1 MWRMCEHRFPVAK
14 VAVQVETDHL
24 EKLTHASR
32 RLGRVS
38 ELIWNALDAEA
49 EKVTV
54 RAIDNALEGVDAVE
68 VIDNAWGT

>member
-1 MWRMCEHRFPVAK
+1 M
-14 VAVQVETDHL
+14 
-24 EKLTHASR
+24 
-32 RLGRVS
+32 S

-68 VIDNAWGT
+68 VINNAWGT